1 MNTLLKTIT
10 LTNGLY
16 KISASGADVTQVQGA
31 VPTPTLMITPVVRSE
46 QVAATFLGRTR
57 DFALL
62 TAEDGVTI
70 LHVHLPAVDFCIF
83 SVTEGAQEPL
93 DLRIDTLTIKSES
106 APAPAAVTPE
116 PEPPKAPPA
125 PSLDGVDH
133 ILMHLSGMG
142 DTRRTVENDLPA
154 PDKPT
159 AVEGFSLH
167 FVSTGMPEAAI
178 EYKALAINGAE
189 TPWVKNGGYCGSR
202 GYGIPLIGL
211 AMRALSAELECEY
224 RVRFASGAISAAVK
238 SGTPLKSAVAADP
251 IVGISV
257 RLARRASAAQ
267 PAAVKPAPPKAT
279 VPRKGAAAP
288 AKKAPP
294 AKAATPSK
302 SSKAPVRKK
311 TR

>member
-16 KISASGADVTQVQGA
+16 KISASGAGLTQVQSA
-31 VPTPTLMITPVVRSE
+31 VPTPALMIAPVVRSE
-46 QVAATFLGRTR
+46 QVSATFLGRTR

-70 LHVHLPAVDFCIF
+70 LHVHLSAVDFCIF

-93 DLRIDTLTIKSES
+93 DLRIDTLAMKSES
-106 APAPAAVTPE
+106 APAAVAPE
-116 PEPPKAPPA
+116 PEPAKAPPA

-142 DTRRTVENDLPA
+142 DARHTVENDLPA
-154 PDKPT
+154 PEKPT
-159 AVEGFSLH
+159 GVEGFSLH
-167 FVSTGMPEAAI
+167 FVSADIPEAAL

-202 GYGIPLIGL
+202 GHGVPLIGL
-211 AMRALSAELECEY
+211 AMRTLSAELECEY
-224 RVRFASGAISAAVK
+224 RVRFASGALSAVVK
-238 SGTPLKSAVAADP
+238 SGMPLKSAVAADP

-257 RLARRASAAQ
+257 RLARRASAPQLAAAK
-267 PAAVKPAPPKAT
+267 PASTKATAPSKGATAAV
-279 VPRKGAAAP
+279 
-288 AKKAPP
+288 KKAPP